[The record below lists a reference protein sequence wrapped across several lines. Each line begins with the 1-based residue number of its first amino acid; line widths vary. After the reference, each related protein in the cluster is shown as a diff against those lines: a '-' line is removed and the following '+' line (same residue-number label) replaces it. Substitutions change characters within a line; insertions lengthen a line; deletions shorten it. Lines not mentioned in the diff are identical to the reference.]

1 MTKKRIRDIVLAI
14 IILAM
19 ICFIFWSN
27 SWLSSWKEVTF
38 LYVLLAIGIAISIVT
53 DAIKRKFRSSKDKLP
68 SGFCPCLP

>member
-27 SWLSSWKEVTF
+27 SLLSSWKEVTF

-53 DAIKRKFRSSKDKLP
+53 DAIKRKFKR
-68 SGFCPCLP
+68 

>member
-27 SWLSSWKEVTF
+27 SWLSSWKEVAF

-53 DAIKRKFRSSKDKLP
+53 DTIKRKFKR
-68 SGFCPCLP
+68 

>member
-19 ICFIFWSN
+19 ICFIFWRN
-27 SWLSSWKEVTF
+27 SWLSSWKEVAF

-53 DAIKRKFRSSKDKLP
+53 DAIKRKFKR
-68 SGFCPCLP
+68 